1 VKRFVFLMVAFG
13 MLLSAPQ
20 GWAQGLIGNWQGTLD
35 VPQKLRAVL
44 TISAAADGQ
53 LRADFFSI
61 DQSPNAMSVQDLTL
75 NASTVTFKIP
85 TVQGS
90 YEGRLS
96 ADGAAINGVW
106 TQGGSHA
113 LNFLRA
119 TKEAAWKLDPSPH
132 TARFITVEPGVKL
145 EVLDWGGTGRPLV
158 LLAGLGNSAHAFDHF
173 APKLTGNY
181 HVYAISRRG
190 YGASDTP
197 KPADENYSADRLG
210 EDVIAILDELKLV
223 KPVLVGHSIAGEE
236 LSSIGSRHPDRVAG
250 LVYLDAGYSYAFYD
264 RARPEFQMDLSDL
277 RRKLNAIAHAISPQE
292 QRMLLADVARELP
305 QFEKDVQRR
314 QAEIATRPDMSAED
328 IRKAK
333 AQMGSRE
340 AITGDAVFSGIQP
353 YTKINCPVLAIFA
366 VPHQRGSKPDAEAD
380 AKDVAAVEPQVKSF
394 QVGVPQA
401 TVVRIAHANH
411 YVYSSNEADV
421 IREINTFVAKLK

>member
-1 VKRFVFLMVAFG
+1 
-13 MLLSAPQ
+13 
-20 GWAQGLIGNWQGTLD
+20 
-35 VPQKLRAVL
+35 
-44 TISAAADGQ
+44 
-53 LRADFFSI
+53 
-61 DQSPNAMSVQDLTL
+61 
-75 NASTVTFKIP
+75 
-85 TVQGS
+85 
-90 YEGRLS
+90 
-96 ADGAAINGVW
+96 
-106 TQGGSHA
+106 
-113 LNFLRA
+113 
-119 TKEAAWKLDPSPH
+119 
-132 TARFITVEPGVKL
+132 
-145 EVLDWGGTGRPLV
+145 
-158 LLAGLGNSAHAFDHF
+158 
-173 APKLTGNY
+173 
-181 HVYAISRRG
+181 
-190 YGASDTP
+190 
-197 KPADENYSADRLG
+197 
-210 EDVIAILDELKLV
+210 
-223 KPVLVGHSIAGEE
+223 
-236 LSSIGSRHPDRVAG
+236 
-250 LVYLDAGYSYAFYD
+250 
-264 RARPEFQMDLSDL
+264 
-277 RRKLNAIAHAISPQE
+277 
-292 QRMLLADVARELP
+292 MLLADVARELP